1 MFIHA
6 NNHSYHTTSCRNRK
20 YYRYKI
26 DTDLPWLCILVF
38 VCSSWTS
45 DNINFPLDISYQHP
59 IFDSRCRKGLKSRVL
74 KMMSFISRSMSAR
87 EKMSARTF
95 ICRQNHDNS
104 VSYHQS
110 STQNVGDASWKV
122 SDKNIYQWEKVR
134 ISENIWEKV
143 RIYEN
148 IWEYVRISE
157 NIWEYLTL
165 PSY

>member
-1 MFIHA
+1 MHVLVCSNMFIHA

-26 DTDLPWLCILVF
+26 DTDLPWLCILEF

-45 DNINFPLDISYQHP
+45 DNINFPLGIPNQHP

-104 VSYHQS
+104 VSYRCTI
-110 STQNVGDASWKV
+110 TQIVGDASIENSKIKFEEKYLE
-122 SDKNIYQWEKVR
+122 SANLADKY
-134 ISENIWEKV
+134 
-143 RIYEN
+143 
-148 IWEYVRISE
+148 
-157 NIWEYLTL
+157 
-165 PSY
+165 